1 MKNQR
6 TERLSAYDPWC
17 PSYRKKAVRQPCC
30 PGAEYDQYHHRML
43 DTLTLIDQKEQLRN
57 KAQEL
62 ITNAE
67 KEIRKLND
75 GEATE
80 LNHLKKEIAS
90 RCV

>member
-1 MKNQR
+1 M
-6 TERLSAYDPWC
+6 
-17 PSYRKKAVRQPCC
+17 
-30 PGAEYDQYHHRML
+30 
-43 DTLTLIDQKEQLRN
+43 DTLTLIDQKEQLRK
-57 KAQEL
+57 KAEEL

-90 RCV
+90 IDR

>member
-1 MKNQR
+1 M
-6 TERLSAYDPWC
+6 
-17 PSYRKKAVRQPCC
+17 
-30 PGAEYDQYHHRML
+30 
-43 DTLTLIDQKEQLRN
+43 DTLTLIDQKEQLRK
-57 KAQEL
+57 KAEEL

-90 RCV
+90 IDSQIKGIEEITNHKSIKRLWKNFHCLKLSMM